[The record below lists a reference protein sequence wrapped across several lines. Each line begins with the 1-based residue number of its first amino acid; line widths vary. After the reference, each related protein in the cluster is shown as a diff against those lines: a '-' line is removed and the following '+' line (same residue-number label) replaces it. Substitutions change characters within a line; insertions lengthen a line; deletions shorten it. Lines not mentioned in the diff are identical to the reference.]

1 MSCDGSR
8 GRRAAVAGGVGLAI
22 VLLIG
27 PFHSGAG
34 QESPAS
40 ERAVID
46 VAGDVLPEST
56 WLGPQDAPHI
66 FDGVRDEF
74 ARADLVFVNLEEPIT
89 NSRTVTRGKNPASVS
104 AGRDYVLRA
113 RNTAIPGILKG
124 AGVGLAGL
132 ANNHM
137 MDYTSV
143 GLRDTLRIFAKAELP
158 VVGAGFKPDAEHAFV
173 FTAHGFRIALLAF
186 TDVVPTGSAATVSR
200 EGVASSQNEGDL
212 IRAIQQARRQADHVV
227 LMIHW
232 GGQGGHLI
240 TRRQRQLGR
249 LVAGAGCDAVVG
261 MHPHVLQGVEFA
273 GRTPVFYSIG
283 NFAFPSSRADARE
296 SVVLRLT
303 FGANGLEKEEVVPA
317 EISPSGAPSVAT
329 GPAGEAILQHLDYYC
344 RMFNSHIDGGSVVPS
359 PVRQELVY
367 DTAANGRE
375 RKKSKRHVSRSHA

>member
-8 GRRAAVAGGVGLAI
+8 SRRAALAGGAGLAI
-22 VLLIG
+22 VLLTS
-27 PFHSGAG
+27 PVYSGAA
-34 QESPAS
+34 QESHAS

-56 WLGPQDAPHI
+56 WLGPLDAPHI

-74 ARADLVFVNLEEPIT
+74 ARADLVFVNVEEPIT
-89 NSRTVTRGKNPASVS
+89 SSRTVTRGKNPASVR

-113 RNTAIPGILKG
+113 RNTAIPGILKA

-143 GLRDTLRIFAKAELP
+143 GLRDTLRIFEQAELP
-158 VVGAGFKPDAEHAFV
+158 VVGAGLKPDAERAFV
-173 FTAHGFRIALLAF
+173 FKTHGFRVALLAF
-186 TDVVPTGSAATVSR
+186 TDVVPTGSAATETR
-200 EGVASSQNEGDL
+200 EGVASSQDEDDL
-212 IRAIQQARRQADHVV
+212 IRAIQRARQQADFVV

-249 LVAGAGCDAVVG
+249 LIAGAGCDAVVG

-273 GRTPVFYSIG
+273 GRTPVFYSVG

-296 SVVLRLT
+296 SVVVRLT

-317 EISPSGAPSVAT
+317 EISPLGAPSVAA
-329 GPAGEAILQHLDYYC
+329 GPAGEAILGHLDRYC
-344 RMFNSHIDGGSVVPS
+344 RMFNSHIDRGAVVRGPA
-359 PVRQELVY
+359 RQELVY
-367 DTAANGRE
+367 DTSGDGRA
-375 RKKSKRHVSRSHA
+375 RKSSKRHVNRSHA